1 MEMILA
7 VKWTL
12 SKWLNKYLKKLS
24 LDRESNLDLRRNDM
38 NGNNRA
44 YMKLQFFFW
53 KCGYRYESKND
64 PRS

>member
-12 SKWLNKYLKKLS
+12 SKWLNKYLKKLR

-38 NGNNRA
+38 KGNNRA
-44 YMKLQFFFW
+44 YMK
-53 KCGYRYESKND
+53 
-64 PRS
+64 